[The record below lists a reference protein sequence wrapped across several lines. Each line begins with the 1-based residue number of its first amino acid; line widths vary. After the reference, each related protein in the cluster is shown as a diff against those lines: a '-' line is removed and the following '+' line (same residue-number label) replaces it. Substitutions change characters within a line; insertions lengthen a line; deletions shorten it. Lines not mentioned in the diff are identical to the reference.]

1 MNDKPCIPSVRSLEK
16 SSWREWPHLC
26 FFFPVRDIFIKQQ
39 ISRKRVFSLI
49 KEEHNALFI
58 RRNRLYEC
66 NALTKG
72 QYLYLLTLPKRFH
85 KSISQNFIKILLYVI
100 LQDIFIPRSIPPGSN
115 FIHLLFLLC

>member
-1 MNDKPCIPSVRSLEK
+1 MIISHVFLPCVVWKKKWERVAPVIVFHPTKRHFYKTTNFSQTGL
-16 SSWREWPHLC
+16 
-26 FFFPVRDIFIKQQ
+26 FF
-39 ISRKRVFSLI
+39 RKRKTYV
-49 KEEHNALFI
+49 LFI
-58 RRNRLYEC
+58 RRNRLYER